1 MARTTEVEDR
11 AIEQLLRHDRTILD
25 LRQEIR
31 RARLAR
37 FTVIAIW
44 SSTPLL
50 VLFLLVGNI
59 ATWRRFDFARI
70 NLACIPITVAL
81 LIASFI
87 VFIRI
92 VDTAHAHWEADYIST
107 KRLDL
112 EIEIERK
119 RLHAAN
125 TALSTGTH
133 RHVYRETIP
142 VAIEQY
148 RSESKYYRRV
158 HNTFQS
164 VIIVGSL
171 GASTLAGLAETP
183 PPYKWLVVGVSF
195 TVGVAAGF
203 TGYFKFR
210 ERSFH
215 LQQTADAIEEEMDTF
230 ILKVGRY
237 RNQPNN
243 DTAMVDFT
251 ERVES
256 LKSDQRKRQ
265 QQLDQPTE
273 TPPA

>member
-1 MARTTEVEDR
+1 MAGTTTAEDG
-11 AIEQLLRHDRTILD
+11 AIERLLRHDRTILD
-25 LRQEIR
+25 LRQDIR
-31 RARLAR
+31 KARLAR

-59 ATWRRFDFARI
+59 AAWRRFDFARI
-70 NLACIPITVAL
+70 NLACIPIAVAL
-81 LIASFI
+81 LIASYI
-87 VFIRI
+87 VFAAI
-92 VDTAHAHWEADYIST
+92 VDNVNVDWEANYIST
-107 KRLDL
+107 RRLDL

-125 TALSTGTH
+125 MTLSTGTH

-148 RSESKYYRRV
+148 RKESKYYRRV
-158 HNTFQS
+158 HNAFQS
-164 VIIVGSL
+164 LIIVGSL

-195 TVGVAAGF
+195 TVGLAAGF

-215 LQQTADAIEEEMDTF
+215 LQQTADFIEEEMDSF

-237 RNQPNN
+237 KNQP
-243 DTAMVDFT
+243 DGEAVMADFT

-273 TPPA
+273 TPQT